1 MIKSRS
7 GSIAVVASV
16 LLALAGCDSSSPGNT
31 RKDSGPVD
39 PSARGDAAADI
50 VGDGPIAIVGEVHG
64 SGLDAVAD
72 TVGDAPMT
80 IVDAIDAS
88 SLPTDLPDG
97 GGVDASETTPTLT
110 PCQPD
115 ANARLI
121 CELSKVQ
128 GIPWGPVITVASG
141 TVQPPIPV
149 GGTIIPGDYQLVSE
163 TMYGN
168 VPPDVSIPS
177 LGLQIQKILHVED
190 GVMNEMYQATSG
202 FSSGSGGSCA
212 RLVPRALS
220 LLEVTGGCMPDSA
233 SYTMRGHTLVL
244 THLTPYN
251 GYLSPCNGNRAVLG
265 WYITVD
271 ELAPVGEAQASPS
284 ASSEVDAGSIA
295 ATARRDPRCPDNP
308 PASGDPCTP
317 DPGPLECEYGGDA
330 SRGCTTLALC
340 LMDTQDGSFH
350 FQLTTPST
358 CTPSNP
364 PACPASFS
372 AASALASTIVDAGT
386 GQAIDAAGAA
396 IQFGLFCSYA
406 EGECACVRLRGP
418 ANSCVWTC
426 LGGQAN
432 ADGGTSSCPWPRPL
446 AGDPCSPGPECNY
459 LVQCTPDYIGTPHMF
474 CASGYWEQSV
484 TYPP

>member
-7 GSIAVVASV
+7 GSIAVVALV
-16 LLALAGCDSSSPGNT
+16 LLALAGCGSSSPDNT

-39 PSARGDAAADI
+39 ASAGI
-50 VGDGPIAIVGEVHG
+50 
-64 SGLDAVAD
+64 DAVAD
-72 TVGDAPMT
+72 IVGDAPMT

-88 SLPTDLPDG
+88 GLPTELPDG
-97 GGVDASETTPTLT
+97 GGVDASETTPTPT

-115 ANARLI
+115 ASERLT
-121 CELSKVQ
+121 CEPSKVQ
-128 GIPWGPVITVASG
+128 NIPWGPVVTVASG
-141 TVQPPIPV
+141 TGQPPTPV
-149 GGTIIPGDYQLVSE
+149 GGTIIPGDYQLSSE
-163 TMYGN
+163 TVYGN
-168 VPPDVSIPS
+168 LPPDVSVPS
-177 LGLQIQKILHVED
+177 LGLQIQKILHVEN
-190 GVMNEMYQATSG
+190 GVMNEMYQATKG
-202 FSSGSGGSCA
+202 FSSGSGNSCS

-220 LLEVTGGCMPDSA
+220 LLEVAGGCMPDSD

-265 WYITVD
+265 WYTTVD
-271 ELAPVGEAQASPS
+271 EFAPVGEAQASPP
-284 ASSEVDAGSIA
+284 ASSDVDAGSTT
-295 ATARRDPRCPDNP
+295 ATAGRDPRCPDNP
-308 PASGDPCTP
+308 PASGDLCTP

-340 LMDTQDGSFH
+340 QMDTQDGSFH
-350 FQLTTPST
+350 FQLTSPSP
-358 CTPSNP
+358 CTLSNP
-364 PACPASFS
+364 PECPANFS
-372 AASALASTIVDAGT
+372 AASALAFTIVDAGT

-406 EGECACVRLRGP
+406 EGECACVRLRSPG
-418 ANSCVWTC
+418 NSCVWTC
-426 LGGQAN
+426 LGGQASE
-432 ADGGTSSCPWPRPL
+432 DGGTSSCPWPRPL